1 MSTPG
6 IMAGGSG
13 VDVAAAGQAVE
24 AIHDTSSTMNTSY
37 TAGTTTS
44 YIHHHHNQQQQQQHT
59 YHPQHH
65 YASMAIAN
73 GIHSSM
79 GKENHASNNRH
90 FSIMSRSMEG
100 PRSLPVHSP
109 ASRPHSNSSTLDRK

>member
-6 IMAGGSG
+6 IMAGSG
-13 VDVAAAGQAVE
+13 VGGGVEVPAAGQAVE
-24 AIHDTSSTMNTSY
+24 AIHDTSSTMNSSY

-44 YIHHHHNQQQQQQHT
+44 YPHYQQQQS

-65 YASMAIAN
+65 YASMALAN
-73 GIHSSM
+73 GVQYNSSC
-79 GKENHASNNRH
+79 KENHATNNRQ